1 MSCLSSVALQHTVS
15 AQITRVPREPVNAL
29 HTSQPI
35 SFRGHF
41 VGVLLQRQSDSVV
54 LARHSAV
61 KPLEG
66 KAFAGPA
73 EAIRAVHQAMLAG
86 RQSGADT

>member
-1 MSCLSSVALQHTVS
+1 MSCLPLVALQHTASV
-15 AQITRVPREPVNAL
+15 QITRGPREPLNPL

-41 VGVLLQRQSDSVV
+41 VGVLLQRKSDSLV

-66 KAFAGPA
+66 RVFAGSA
-73 EAIRAVHQAMLAG
+73 EAIRAVRQAMIAG
-86 RQSGADT
+86 QQSGAST